1 MNKRQK
7 KKYSEKSNISGIKGK
22 RSSAGIKYKS
32 HRNKPS
38 KAWRP
43 PAPKPDNL
51 GDIDFRIKNNIN
63 NIHRKDDIIS

>member
-51 GDIDFRIKNNIN
+51 DNYSHNPTR
-63 NIHRKDDIIS
+63 SLA